1 MKQTIIELW
10 KESKIDYLEFKFS
23 CGGDSMNDTEITI
36 YNDNNDEVSNSEIS
50 DFIDNEVYNNVEFY
64 ENSDGHYIGESGE
77 VIIRLNEDGDD
88 FEYSK
93 NSRSEWSEQFTEQ
106 AEIELTDDEV
116 KFIQENVNDINGHI
130 YDGVNT
136 NYKRDFIMTDKEETM
151 ISELEKKINDFSVGY
166 DFGDNID
173 GVESEWC
180 VFTTGDEIELNGNKL
195 KISISKEFYVYT
207 EE

>member
-1 MKQTIIELW
+1 MTQEIIKLW
-10 KESKIDYLEFKFS
+10 KENKIDYIEFRFS

-36 YNDNNDEVSNSEIS
+36 YDEDFNEVENSEIS
-50 DFIDNEVYNNVEFY
+50 DYFDNEVYKEVEFY
-64 ENSDGHYIGESGE
+64 VNSDGHYLGESGE
-77 VIIRLNEDGDD
+77 VIIRLNEAGDD

-93 NSRSEWSEQFTEQ
+93 NSTSEWSEQVTEE

-116 KFIQENVNDINGHI
+116 KFIKENVSDINGHI

-151 ISELEKKINDFSVGY
+151 VSELEKKINDFSVGY
-166 DFGDNID
+166 DFDRNID
-173 GVESEWC
+173 GEETDWC
-180 VFTTGDEIELNGNKL
+180 IFTTGDDIEFNGNKL
-195 KISISKEFYVYT
+195 KISISREYYVYT